1 MTVEKFI
8 RILGYIAYVVLWSP
22 VIVLSLIVLPLW
34 LAYKTK
40 SIPMVGA
47 VLEYGLKTGMN
58 HDKKFI
64 ETGVWE

>member
-22 VIVLSLIVLPLW
+22 VIILSLIVLPLW

-47 VLEYGLKTGMN
+47 VLDYGLKAGMN
-58 HDKKFI
+58 HDRKFI

>member
-40 SIPMVGA
+40 SIPLTASVI
-47 VLEYGLKTGMN
+47 EYGLKAGMN

-64 ETGVWE
+64 ETGVW